1 MESNSVCNHTNNY
14 QNRTIA
20 KRESDM
26 FNHEYDYRP
35 KWTARSFVP
44 IDHNYNEIFD
54 NLGFFKS
61 KHKKFREFFLV
72 AE

>member
-1 MESNSVCNHTNNY
+1 
-14 QNRTIA
+14 
-20 KRESDM
+20 M